1 MVQLRGLGF
10 PSNNFRLLYQYELA
24 KRIKPVV
31 ESLEATVSD
40 DLKKD
45 R

>member
-1 MVQLRGLGF
+1 VVELRGLGF
-10 PSNNFRLLYQYELA
+10 PSNNFRLLYQYELT

-31 ESLEATVSD
+31 ESLESTISD
-40 DLKKD
+40 ALKKD